1 MEHAPVTKPASPVSR
16 TCLVCSTGSGNSHD
30 ETEILGTLVTLGAY
44 CASVSAFDDT
54 LSHTLPVSERIVGS
68 LRPYKA
74 AQMRVFTP
82 RRA

>member
-1 MEHAPVTKPASPVSR
+1 MTLVT
-16 TCLVCSTGSGNSHD
+16 LV
-30 ETEILGTLVTLGAY
+30 TLVTLGAY

-54 LSHTLPVSERIVGS
+54 LSNTLPVSERIVGS